1 MTAMKPNLSRRSFLE
16 VLGVAGGGL
25 LLQQTSLG
33 SAALAQPM
41 SGDPKYLLVVY
52 FAGGWDQLLALDPR
66 PQNDPQFQV
75 IGGRAPVTRIQPAY
89 DLAAAEDSGVA
100 AVMTATGGTGVQTSG
115 ALSFGPA
122 VPQTLLQH
130 ASEFAIVRGMQMDTL
145 THEVGRRYLITG
157 KFPRGLVASGSS
169 LNTQFAAQTGVRT
182 DVPNLSMNVETYNEG
197 LPASASAVGVGSFR
211 DLLTVMQPQAGVS
224 LPAPSNAAIG
234 VYEAGP
240 DSCTAHG
247 FNAAGLVDGFKDAR
261 TLGRGLMNPTKA
273 SLFDFRLP
281 APTPDMANLFTA
293 FNITTAADLTN
304 ARGRAAV
311 AGQALANGVSQ
322 VVSVTL
328 GEDLDDHFDWA
339 GQQPASLRTGF
350 DALGRLIA
358 YLKTKPAPGTT
369 KTMWQCT
376 NLMVFSEFSR
386 TPMINTREGRDH
398 HLTSSCLLAGP
409 GIRGNTVFGASTNQ
423 GMGVT
428 KWNFRTGALDA
439 TGGAVIRPPDVHATL
454 LKSMGLSFGHLSNQ
468 NPVSLDALIR

>member
-182 DVPNLSMNVETYNEG
+182 DVPNLSRWAWG
-197 LPASASAVGVGSFR
+197 ASA
-211 DLLTVMQPQAGVS
+211 
-224 LPAPSNAAIG
+224 
-234 VYEAGP
+234 
-240 DSCTAHG
+240 
-247 FNAAGLVDGFKDAR
+247 
-261 TLGRGLMNPTKA
+261 
-273 SLFDFRLP
+273 
-281 APTPDMANLFTA
+281 
-293 FNITTAADLTN
+293 
-304 ARGRAAV
+304 
-311 AGQALANGVSQ
+311 
-322 VVSVTL
+322 
-328 GEDLDDHFDWA
+328 
-339 GQQPASLRTGF
+339 
-350 DALGRLIA
+350 
-358 YLKTKPAPGTT
+358 
-369 KTMWQCT
+369 
-376 NLMVFSEFSR
+376 
-386 TPMINTREGRDH
+386 
-398 HLTSSCLLAGP
+398 TS
-409 GIRGNTVFGASTNQ
+409 
-423 GMGVT
+423 
-428 KWNFRTGALDA
+428 
-439 TGGAVIRPPDVHATL
+439 
-454 LKSMGLSFGHLSNQ
+454 
-468 NPVSLDALIR
+468 

>member
-1 MTAMKPNLSRRSFLE
+1 MKPSLSRRSFLE

-33 SAALAQPM
+33 QQAFAQPM
-41 SGDPKYLLVVY
+41 GDPKYLLVVY
-52 FAGGWDQLLALDPR
+52 FSGGWDQLLALDPR

-75 IGGRAPVTRIQPAY
+75 IAGRAPTSRIQPAY
-89 DLAAAEDSGVA
+89 DLAAAEDTGVA
-100 AVMTATGGTGVQTSG
+100 QVMTATGGSGVQTAG
-115 ALSFGPA
+115 NLSFGPA

-130 ASEFAIVRGMQMDTL
+130 ASELAIVRGMQMDTL

-197 LPASASAVGVGSFR
+197 LAASASAVSVGSFR
-211 DLLTVMQPQAGVS
+211 DLLTVMQPQAGVG

-234 VYEAGP
+234 VYEQSP

-247 FNAAGLVDGFKDAR
+247 FNAAGLVDAFKDSRA
-261 TLGRGLMNPTKA
+261 LGRGLMNPAKA

-281 APTPDMANLFTA
+281 ATTPAMMDLYSA
-293 FNITTAADLTN
+293 FGITTTADLTN
-304 ARGRAAV
+304 AKGRAAV

-322 VVSVTL
+322 VVAVTL
-328 GEDLDDHFDWA
+328 GDNLDDHFDWA
-339 GQQPASLRTGF
+339 GEQPASLRAGF
-350 DALGRLIA
+350 DALGRLIS
-358 YLKTKPAPGTT
+358 YLKTKQAPGTT
-369 KTMWQCT
+369 KSVWACT
-376 NLMVFSEFSR
+376 SLMVFSEFAR
-386 TPMINTREGRDH
+386 TPLINSRAGRDH
-398 HLTSSCLLAGP
+398 HLTSSALLAGP

-428 KWNFRTGALDA
+428 KWNFRSGAMDA
-439 TGGAVIRPPDVHATL
+439 TGGGLIRPPDVHATL

-468 NPVSLDALIR
+468 NPVPLDALIR